1 MSILDKITEK
11 QKAASELRFREKAVS
26 GLYGMFARQSQPV
39 ATPYQIQA
47 NPSRLAGYEE
57 GMAARA
63 AATQNYIN
71 EDKGRQL

>member
-26 GLYGMFARQSQPV
+26 GLYGMFARQPQPV
-39 ATPYQIQA
+39 AT
-47 NPSRLAGYEE
+47 PSRLAGYEE